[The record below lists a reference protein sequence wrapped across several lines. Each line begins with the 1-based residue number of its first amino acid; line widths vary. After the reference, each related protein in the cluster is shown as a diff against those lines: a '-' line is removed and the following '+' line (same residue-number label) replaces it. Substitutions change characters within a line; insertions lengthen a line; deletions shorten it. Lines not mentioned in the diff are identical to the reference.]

1 MLSWTPPI
9 GNPFRGAGGTIILP
23 ILHEHSLENHL
34 ATLIRA
40 HLALPL
46 DPVLEVHDESLG
58 QEDGGRARPEAGR
71 PQPLGQAARV
81 GEVGGHTGV
90 VARG

>member
-1 MLSWTPPI
+1 MPT
-9 GNPFRGAGGTIILP
+9 T
-23 ILHEHSLENHL
+23 
-34 ATLIRA
+34 

-81 GEVGGHTGV
+81 GEVGGHAGV
-90 VARG
+90 VAEGGSAELLKDAGLRLNHLQFSFG

>member
-1 MLSWTPPI
+1 MIIAL
-9 GNPFRGAGGTIILP
+9 RIIL
-23 ILHEHSLENHL
+23 
-34 ATLIRA
+34 ARLIRA

-81 GEVGGHTGV
+81 GEVGGHAGV
-90 VARG
+90 VAEGSSAELLEDAVLRLNHLQFSFG